1 MDLSTLPSLSQVINH
16 YQIATRKSL
25 GQHFLLDGSITDT
38 IVRYAGDLTD
48 VNVIEIGP
56 GPGGLTR
63 SLLKAG
69 AKKLFVIEKDERC
82 VAALE
87 DIKKLAGERLEIIT
101 GDALEI
107 SLLDIPA
114 PRKIVANLPYNAGT
128 MMLLN
133 WLDAVYRNTP
143 PPVGGRLGGGRSLE
157 EPSQE
162 SPHPNPPPNGEGTFL
177 SMTLMF
183 QKEVAERFVAAPA
196 NKDFGRLSVVAQWLC
211 DCRWDMELPPTA
223 FTPPPK
229 VESTVITLTP
239 RPKPLVDVRK
249 DMLEKVVAK
258 AFGQRRKMLRSSL
271 KGLAVPPDLLLEKA
285 GIDGSLRAEQLDVVT
300 LCNLA
305 KCYQEML

>member
-1 MDLSTLPSLSQVINH
+1 MDLSTLPSLSQVLHH

-38 IVRYAGDLTD
+38 IVRYAGPLDE

-82 VAALE
+82 VAALA

-107 SLLDIPA
+107 NLLDIPA

-133 WLDAVYRNTP
+133 WLDNLYT
-143 PPVGGRLGGGRSLE
+143 
-157 EPSQE
+157 
-162 SPHPNPPPNGEGTFL
+162 HGTATFA

-183 QKEVAERFVAAPA
+183 QKEVAERIVAAPA

-271 KGLAVPPDLLLEKA
+271 KGLAVPADILLEKA
-285 GIDGSLRAEQLDVVT
+285 GIDGSLRAEQLDVIA

-305 KCYQEML
+305 KCYQELL